1 MALVL
6 KSGGA
11 VICELDDDSR
21 PLGFYSPQNGM
32 EIKIVDT
39 DPHSLAKHGWL
50 EDTSKVKKYKMSDA
64 DYDKRKG
71 TVRKWIAE
79 QKAKDPNWKPP
90 SATPGSQMP
99 GGKDYAKMLATSPP
113 GTKEEADKF
122 TKGSRCK
129 IFPGGD
135 RGKIVFIGETKFA
148 DGYWIGIQLDE
159 PTGKN
164 NGTVKGVKYFE
175 CPPLFGK
182 FCKPCNVEQGD
193 FPELELSD
201 FSDSDDDEDILVD
214 TTAAT
219 AASGAGTGTEAT
231 VTPPTPPETLP
242 TASAPSNGVV
252 RASNCSEDDDSS
264 DGEL

>member
-1 MALVL
+1 M
-6 KSGGA
+6 
-11 VICELDDDSR
+11 
-21 PLGFYSPQNGM
+21 Q
-32 EIKIVDT
+32 

-50 EDTSKVKKYKMSDA
+50 EDTSKVEKYKMSDA
-64 DYDKRKG
+64 DYDKREG

-79 QKAKDPNWKPP
+79 QKAKDPKWKPP
-90 SATPGSQMP
+90 AMTPGSQMP
-99 GGKDYAKMLATSPP
+99 GGKDYAKMLAASPP
-113 GTKEEADKF
+113 GTEAEAAKF
-122 TKGSRCK
+122 KTGSRCR

-175 CPPLFGK
+175 CPDLFGK

-201 FSDSDDDEDILVD
+201 FSDSDDSDIEPDNTTTSSV
-214 TTAAT
+214 TAAT
-219 AASGAGTGTEAT
+219 DAGTVADAAAK
-231 VTPPTPPETLP
+231 PPTPPETVA
-242 TASAPSNGVV
+242 TASAPSTGVV
-252 RASNCSEDDDSS
+252 PEPNDSDDDDSS

>member
-1 MALVL
+1 M
-6 KSGGA
+6 
-11 VICELDDDSR
+11 
-21 PLGFYSPQNGM
+21 Q
-32 EIKIVDT
+32 

-50 EDTSKVKKYKMSDA
+50 EDTSKVEKYRMSDA
-64 DYDKRKG
+64 DYDKREG

-90 SATPGSQMP
+90 AATPGSQMP

-148 DGYWIGIQLDE
+148 DGYWIGIHLDE

-193 FPELELSD
+193 FPELELLSD
-201 FSDSDDDEDILVD
+201 FDTTDEDEDIAPD
-214 TTAAT
+214 STAA
-219 AASGAGTGTEAT
+219 AAADAGTGTT
-231 VTPPTPPETLP
+231 VTPPTPPETVP
-242 TASAPSNGVV
+242 TASATATSVV
-252 RASNCSEDDDSS
+252 PASNYSDDDSS